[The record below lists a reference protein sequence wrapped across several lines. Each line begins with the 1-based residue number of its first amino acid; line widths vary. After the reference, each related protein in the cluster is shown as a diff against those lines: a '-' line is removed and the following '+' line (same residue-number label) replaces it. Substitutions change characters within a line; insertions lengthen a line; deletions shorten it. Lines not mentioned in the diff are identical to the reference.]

1 MTFDQDTPPKDAST
15 PQLLTD
21 IRDLA
26 ERIPSHDDARLLFEV
41 AKRLER
47 TEADY
52 GLAVREIDRVD
63 KLQAHGMTHAD
74 AWALVAAVH
83 AASPSG
89 KTPAAIYEY
98 LRSIRADP
106 PDEPALDTPAEEV

>member
-1 MTFDQDTPPKDAST
+1 MTFQDDPPKDAST
-15 PQLLTD
+15 PQLLTN

-52 GLAVREIDRVD
+52 SLAVREIDRVD
-63 KLQAHGMTHAD
+63 RLQTHGLTHAD
-74 AWALVAAVH
+74 AWALVAVVH
-83 AASPSG
+83 GAHPSG
-89 KTPAAIYEY
+89 KTPASIYEY
-98 LRSIRADP
+98 LRSIRAAP
-106 PDEPALDTPAEEV
+106 PDEPALDMPAEES